1 MPKNNM
7 YYILLLLFCFCFRV
21 HVQRV
26 TSTAALSQH
35 LHQQVLSQQ
44 ERGVIELDTFS
55 TQTQA
60 ASTTDAEELVVGWQ
74 EKVFSQ
80 YEVDLYQTESNCQTP
95 LERQYHTEIMAME
108 RSKRRQNQRIFTYT
122 DFDRFSKWEEQA
134 QSMLI
139 PAQPT
144 PTFLAERMANVR
156 HRRQERRPVESN
168 VPKSRLITWEPS
180 EEFIKNSHIINTPV
194 QTMYIMGDLGPSGK
208 LGLKENEYVL
218 CTIKADSNGV
228 ITIKPDFN
236 NNRGAYRLETQG
248 EKKEVW
254 KLYLENASSHIH
266 AEEKEREQRMYRDL
280 YTRHKDY
287 LSSLVGQDFEMPP
300 LGILRLIVNGEIVSA
315 QGYEY
320 DNLYVHFFLDLP
332 NSKSTYSQ
340 PHTMGKNR
348 SLPQWPVL
356 YFKVLSLDFWQRYR
370 TEGYGFLVIP
380 STPGYHKMTCHT
392 WRPFQSGTVAELR
405 RFFIGGAP
413 ELEDISY
420 VRVPGTFKGER
431 LSRFGFRTQTTG
443 SVTFT
448 LNCIQHARLLPLTSV
463 QINNISYFTGCMY
476 FLIWCVFMISEAFQ
490 RARMRMQEA
499 RETLPRDLINTSA
512 QLNSESSA

>member
-1 MPKNNM
+1 MADGWCTDTGESVYRSRDAVKNLR
-7 YYILLLLFCFCFRV
+7 IRV
-21 HVQRV
+21 RIQRV

-55 TQTQA
+55 SQTRA

-74 EKVFSQ
+74 EKFFSQ

-122 DFDRFSKWEEQA
+122 DFDRFSKWEEVT
-134 QSMLI
+134 QS
-139 PAQPT
+139 T

-156 HRRQERRPVESN
+156 HRRQERQSIVH
-168 VPKSRLITWEPS
+168 KSRLITWEPS

-194 QTMYIMGDLGPSGK
+194 QTMHIMGDLGPSGK
-208 LGLKENEYVL
+208 LGLKENEYIL
-218 CTIKADSNGV
+218 CTIKADGNGV

-236 NNRGAYRLETQG
+236 NNRGAYRLETQW
-248 EKKEVW
+248 EKREVW
-254 KLYLENASSHIH
+254 RLYLESASSDIH
-266 AEEKEREQRMYRDL
+266 ADEKEREQRMYRDL

-287 LSSLVGQDFEMPP
+287 LNSLVGQDFEMPP
-300 LGILRLIVNGEIVSA
+300 PGILRLIVNGEIA
-315 QGYEY
+315 QVLIFCAG
-320 DNLYVHFFLDLP
+320 
-332 NSKSTYSQ
+332 
-340 PHTMGKNR
+340 

-380 STPGYHKMTCHT
+380 STPGYHRMTCCT
-392 WRPFQSGTVAELR
+392 WRPLQSGTVAELR

-420 VRVPGTFKGER
+420 VRVPGTFKGKR

-448 LNCIQHARLLPLTSV
+448 LNCIQHARAFIDASTLKKRRQTVLDQLGGHSQQGSV
-463 QINNISYFTGCMY
+463 YNV
-476 FLIWCVFMISEAFQ
+476 LEAFQ
-490 RARMRMQEA
+490 RAQKRMQEA

-512 QLNSESSA
+512 QLNSESTA